1 MVSAGRGQTLK
12 TYIVVN
18 TLFTRCCRVRWG
30 WEYERPPHNITAD
43 LVKCATIHCA
53 AFRNISGVQAGDLHT
68 DNSYLLPTEV
78 KL

>member
-18 TLFTRCCRVRWG
+18 TLFTRC